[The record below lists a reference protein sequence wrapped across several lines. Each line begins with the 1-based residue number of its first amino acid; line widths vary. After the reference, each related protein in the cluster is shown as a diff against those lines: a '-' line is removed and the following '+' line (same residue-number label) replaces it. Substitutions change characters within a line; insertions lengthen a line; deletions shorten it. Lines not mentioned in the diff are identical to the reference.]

1 MCLRE
6 YILTKDK
13 SYLEEF
19 VMSKFYGS
27 VQGNRGAATRGG
39 YNIIK
44 TSAQSYDGSVITELT
59 YEEDIL
65 MVRVSTD
72 EGSSSYGSTIFYGT
86 FDEFVNKLKA

>member
-1 MCLRE
+1 
-6 YILTKDK
+6 
-13 SYLEEF
+13 
-19 VMSKFYGS
+19 MSKFYGS

-39 YNIIK
+39 HNIIK

-59 YEEDIL
+59 YEEETL

-86 FDEFVNKLKA
+86 FNEFVNKLKA